1 MCFSDFSEEDV
12 DWGVASVASD
22 DRDDQDQD
30 EDECNSAEEYVD
42 KHCEC
47 TKKTEHSQIKA
58 ISGISGIVNSVNS
71 ANAEATKSKKPT
83 VVLKSSEMVDLE
95 KRFSAM
101 VDRVSRVSSEVRFW
115 KIWKFWM
122 MKHKL
127 THAKNT
133 KRSLE
138 IHRST
143 LRARKRRKSKRDQ
156 RSCW

>member
-1 MCFSDFSEEDV
+1 MCFSEEEV
-12 DWGVASVASD
+12 DWGVAS
-22 DRDDQDQD
+22 DDQDQD
-30 EDECNSAEEYVD
+30 EDECTSAEEDVD
-42 KHCEC
+42 VHCEC

-58 ISGISGIVNSVNS
+58 ISGIVNS
-71 ANAEATKSKKPT
+71 ANAEAICDPKSKRPT
-83 VVLKSSEMVDLE
+83 LVLKSREMVDLE

-101 VDRVSRVSSEVRFW
+101 VDRVSSEVRFW
-115 KIWKFWM
+115 KIWEFWISQ
-122 MKHKL
+122 HKL

-133 KRSLE
+133 KRPLE